1 MAAPNMDQFEAYFRR
16 ADLDQDG
23 RISGAEAVSFFQ
35 GANLP
40 KQVLAQIWMYADQSQ
55 TGFLS
60 RQDFYNALKLVTVA
74 QSKRELTPD
83 IVKAALFGPASAKI
97 PAPQINL
104 AAIPGPQPN
113 NMSNSPV
120 PSVGAGVPSAGP
132 SSGTRGHQVF
142 QPQQSQLARPPRPP
156 APSTTFQSHPA
167 VSGPGVPVGST
178 MTSSNSPI
186 SPDMN
191 GGRTSGS
198 QPGVTPQLSYRG
210 ISPKSHDG
218 FGLVASGS
226 TPPQS
231 KPQDAALPGHHPPA
245 KDSKTH
251 QATGNGFSS
260 NSLFGDVFSAT
271 SIQPNQ
277 ASKPPKSSAS
287 SVSISSSPNPVSSG
301 SQQKVKS
308 NSIDSLQNMHSKQ
321 PAGYQYQ
328 QTPSSVKQYQHV
340 PLQTSN
346 AIPGGAGNTAS
357 SQSHL
362 PWPRMTQADVQKYSK
377 VFVAVDTDRDGKI
390 TGEQAR
396 NLFLSW
402 KLPREILRQVWDLSD
417 QDNDSMLSL
426 REFCI
431 SLYLMERYREGRPP
445 PPVLPTSI
453 MLDEAMAASGQPTA
467 VHSGAAWRHT
477 PGIPQPQGTKGT
489 HQAAPGSFGKPPRP
503 VPISQPDEARQ
514 PTQQK
519 PKPKVPM
526 LEKHLVEQLSSEEQD
541 SLNSKFQE
549 ATEAEKKVAEL
560 EKEIMDAKEKIQFFH
575 AKMQELILYKSRCDN
590 RLNEITERTSADKK
604 EVELFAK
611 KYEEKYKQTGDVAS
625 KLTIQEATFRDIQ
638 EKKMELYQAIVKMDQ
653 DGNADSTKD
662 RANHIQKDLEELIK
676 SLNERCKTYG
686 LHAKPTSLLE
696 LPFGW
701 QPGIQEGAADWDGDW
716 DKFEDEGFTSLK
728 ELTLDVQNVIAPSK
742 TKSSLIREKVSSG
755 DARETG
761 KSRLDADVGA
771 ENLSSPVKS
780 TVVDEVTS
788 VHSDDQR
795 ARSPPESPSKSN
807 AFDSPSKELREFQ
820 PRKEFNFDGSPHAM
834 QGDHG
839 GAESVF
845 SSDKGFDESG
855 WGTFDTNYDSDAA
868 WDFNRVASKNADNET
883 QKENPLF
890 GFDDWGLAPIKT
902 GSKYAVD
909 TVPKLGPSFD
919 SVPSTPSYNTGAP
932 PAGDVLPKQSL
943 FFDSVPSTPSYNA
956 PTQAGDKFS
965 KQMPFFDS
973 VPSTPSY
980 NAGFTQAGDTFSKQS
995 SFFDS
1000 VPSTPNYNAGFT
1012 QAGDTF
1018 SKQGSFFDSVPS
1030 TPSYNT
1036 GFSYTENAFS
1046 KQSPFFDSV
1055 PSTPAY
1061 SSNLHADDMF
1071 QRKSSFA
1078 DSVPSTPMYGST
1090 NSPRRFSEGPEEFSR
1105 DFSRFDSFS
1114 SHDGSNLFAL
1124 DASFSRFDSM
1134 RSTKDS
1140 EFDHGLFP
1148 PHDSLARFDSFRSTA
1163 DSEYTFGN
1171 PPPRDSFAR
1180 FDSFRSTKDSEYGHG
1195 FASFDDADPFGS
1207 SGPFKTS
1214 FESETP
1220 RRDSSGPFKTSFESE
1235 TPRRDSDSWKAF

>member
-1 MAAPNMDQFEAYFRR
+1 MDQFEAYFRR

-23 RISGAEAVSFFQ
+23 RISGAEAVSFLQ
-35 GANLP
+35 GSNLP

-357 SQSHL
+357 SQSQL

-390 TGEQAR
+390 T
-396 NLFLSW
+396 
-402 KLPREILRQVWDLSD
+402 
-417 QDNDSMLSL
+417 
-426 REFCI
+426 
-431 SLYLMERYREGRPP
+431 
-445 PPVLPTSI
+445 
-453 MLDEAMAASGQPTA
+453 
-467 VHSGAAWRHT
+467 
-477 PGIPQPQGTKGT
+477 
-489 HQAAPGSFGKPPRP
+489 
-503 VPISQPDEARQ
+503 
-514 PTQQK
+514 
-519 PKPKVPM
+519 
-526 LEKHLVEQLSSEEQD
+526 
-541 SLNSKFQE
+541 
-549 ATEAEKKVAEL
+549 
-560 EKEIMDAKEKIQFFH
+560 
-575 AKMQELILYKSRCDN
+575 
-590 RLNEITERTSADKK
+590 
-604 EVELFAK
+604 
-611 KYEEKYKQTGDVAS
+611 
-625 KLTIQEATFRDIQ
+625 
-638 EKKMELYQAIVKMDQ
+638 
-653 DGNADSTKD
+653 
-662 RANHIQKDLEELIK
+662 
-676 SLNERCKTYG
+676 
-686 LHAKPTSLLE
+686 
-696 LPFGW
+696 
-701 QPGIQEGAADWDGDW
+701 
-716 DKFEDEGFTSLK
+716 
-728 ELTLDVQNVIAPSK
+728 
-742 TKSSLIREKVSSG
+742 
-755 DARETG
+755 
-761 KSRLDADVGA
+761 
-771 ENLSSPVKS
+771 
-780 TVVDEVTS
+780 
-788 VHSDDQR
+788 
-795 ARSPPESPSKSN
+795 
-807 AFDSPSKELREFQ
+807 
-820 PRKEFNFDGSPHAM
+820 
-834 QGDHG
+834 
-839 GAESVF
+839 
-845 SSDKGFDESG
+845 
-855 WGTFDTNYDSDAA
+855 
-868 WDFNRVASKNADNET
+868 
-883 QKENPLF
+883 
-890 GFDDWGLAPIKT
+890 
-902 GSKYAVD
+902 
-909 TVPKLGPSFD
+909 
-919 SVPSTPSYNTGAP
+919 
-932 PAGDVLPKQSL
+932 GDVLPKQSL

-1114 SHDGSNLFAL
+1114 SHDGSNLFAP